1 MKWIL
6 THDSHHLKK
15 GDVYEGDNLP
25 AWLVGKASLV
35 EEKSFKWQPRKKRR
49 QRERKQSKLNPHNA
63 GFLLGFPWL

>member
-35 EEKSFKWQPRKKRR
+35 EEKSFEVATPQEKTTKKKEKESRV
-49 QRERKQSKLNPHNA
+49 N
-63 GFLLGFPWL
+63 

>member
-6 THDSHHLKK
+6 THDSHHLKR

-35 EEKSFKWQPRKKRR
+35 EEKSFEVATPQEKTTKKKKA
-49 QRERKQSKLNPHNA
+49 E
-63 GFLLGFPWL
+63 